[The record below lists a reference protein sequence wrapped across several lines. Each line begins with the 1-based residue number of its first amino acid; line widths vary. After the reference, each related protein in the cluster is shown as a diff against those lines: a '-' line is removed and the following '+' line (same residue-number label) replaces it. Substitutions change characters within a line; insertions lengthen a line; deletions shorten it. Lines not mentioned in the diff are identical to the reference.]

1 VLVECEADD
10 DSMTALAEA
19 LEGLDVGERAAIA
32 VDPAGRE
39 RLRRIRE
46 SIPEAISADSAV
58 SHKFDIGVPAAN
70 LPRFLGRLGDL
81 VEEAAPGARLLY
93 FGHLGDGNLHVNV
106 LGPDPDDE
114 SFDRLILTWVA
125 DCGGTISA
133 EHGVGLHK
141 AAYLSLVRSP
151 TEIEAMWAIK
161 RALDPDL
168 MMNPGAVLQSDCKS

>member
-10 DSMTALAEA
+10 DSMSALAGC
-19 LEGLDVGERAAIA
+19 LEQLDLGERAAIA

-46 SIPEAISADSAV
+46 AIPEAIAADGV
-58 SHKFDIGVPAAN
+58 SHKFDIGVPVAN
-70 LPRFLGRLGDL
+70 LPRFLERLGPIVAD
-81 VEEAAPGARLLY
+81 AAPGARLLY

-106 LGPDPDDE
+106 LGPDPEDE
-114 SFDRLILTWVA
+114 AIDAVVLTWVA

-141 AAYLSLVRSP
+141 AAYLPLVRSP
-151 TEIEAMWAIK
+151 AEIEAMWAIK
-161 RALDPDL
+161 RALDPHL
-168 MMNPGAVLQSDCKS
+168 LLNPGAVLEVR